1 MNRITNKNIV
11 AMLEDAL
18 NYSDEENAILKE
30 NYILETVISTKDG
43 IERQITET
51 LAVGRHNAIL
61 YYAKFV
67 SPTKWTLEKVAA
79 WF

>member
-18 NYSDEENAILKE
+18 NYSDEENVILKE
-30 NYILETVISTKDG
+30 NCILNTVISTKEG

-51 LAVGRHNAIL
+51 ISVGRHNAIL